1 MKMPLSFSRM
11 PKMFRRMFWRNYLVY
26 VLIVT
31 LFTLIGSAWVIH
43 TIVQRQRTDSV
54 QIATGLAKATD
65 QWLTECQQMSVSVG
79 QIETLLELDADGPDE
94 MDYSA
99 LDTVLLSQAQHALV
113 AAGATRQNVAHLAVY
128 LYNHEYVVT
137 DTGTLELD
145 DFYQTLFAAPSTPQS
160 RICAASGPENSCFSG
175 KAPSATPYRK
185 CRST

>member
-65 QWLTECQQMSVSVG
+65 QWLTECQQMSVSV
-79 QIETLLELDADGPDE
+79 
-94 MDYSA
+94 
-99 LDTVLLSQAQHALV
+99 
-113 AAGATRQNVAHLAVY
+113 
-128 LYNHEYVVT
+128 
-137 DTGTLELD
+137 
-145 DFYQTLFAAPSTPQS
+145 
-160 RICAASGPENSCFSG
+160 
-175 KAPSATPYRK
+175 
-185 CRST
+185 